1 MANSKY
7 HLEPEMF
14 REFHKGKTQ
23 KEIASMYDVTEQTVT
38 RYRKKFDWDKR
49 SRDLKQSN
57 YGSIEKLTKMRD
69 QNIENGDA
77 DAAWKAQKIIDS
89 IEKDFDRLAYTIEI
103 MDDFLAYLKQHH
115 GKAFKIFQKI
125 LPDFLQSQ
133 RNKYKRGM

>member
-14 REFHKGKTQ
+14 REFHKGKEQ
-23 KEIASMYDVTEQTVT
+23 KEIAEMYKVSEQLVSK
-38 RYRKKFDWDKR
+38 YRKKFDWDKR
-49 SRDLKQSN
+49 SRDLKESN
-57 YGSIEKLTKMRD
+57 YGSIEKLTKLRD
-69 QNIENGDA
+69 KNIEKGDS

-103 MDDFLAYLKQHH
+103 MDDFLSYLKQHH
-115 GKAFKIFQKI
+115 AKAFRIFQKI

-133 RNKYKRGM
+133 RNIYKRGM